1 MRVIAGSARGI
12 KLETLE
18 GLDTRPTTDRVKEA
32 VFSMIHPNIGG
43 AVCLDLFSGSGSL
56 GIELLSRGAKSVTFV
71 EGNHQLKSIIISN
84 LNKTKLMDQATLL
97 FQDVY
102 RSIEMLSGKKFDLI
116 LMDPPYL
123 KGDIRKTLDLIAKY
137 NLLNE
142 NGLVIAEHDILDTDI
157 LPCSAYFESLKTKK
171 YGKIGVTV
179 FRRLL

>member
-1 MRVIAGSARGI
+1 MRVIAGSARGV

-32 VFSMIHPNIGG
+32 IFSMIQPKIAG

-56 GIELLSRGAKSVTFV
+56 GIELLSRGANSVTFV
-71 EGNHQLKSIIISN
+71 EGNYQLKAIIHSN
-84 LNKTKLMDQATLL
+84 LNKTKLIEKATLL

-102 RSIEMLSGKKFDLI
+102 RSLESQNGKKFDLI
-116 LMDPPYL
+116 MMDPPYL
-123 KGDIRKTLDLIAKY
+123 KGDIRKCLDLIAKLD
-137 NLLNE
+137 LLNE
-142 NGLVIAEHDILDTDI
+142 NGLVIAEHDIGDTDI